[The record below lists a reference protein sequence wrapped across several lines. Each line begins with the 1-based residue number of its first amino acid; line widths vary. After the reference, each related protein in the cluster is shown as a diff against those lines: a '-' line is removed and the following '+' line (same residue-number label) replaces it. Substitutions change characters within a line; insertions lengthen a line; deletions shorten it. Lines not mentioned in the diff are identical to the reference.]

1 MATCSWPGRQRCI
14 WLGNTTSTHRGAKL
28 TWPILFR
35 SLSPVG
41 SVLINARIHS
51 LPEIER
57 RWLPEILRLDAEDKW
72 MDIGIP
78 TKSISLISIGTGY
91 PPAFWE
97 AATLCYRDTD
107 SRKVFSYHRISYR
120 IPGSLP
126 DLLNLA
132 ISRAPY
138 NPSWY
143 RSTCSKSKHNRVL
156 PRLPFICRTTNSLT
170 T

>member
-14 WLGNTTSTHRGAKL
+14 WLGHTTSTHRGAKL

-126 DLLNLA
+126 DLLNWQ
-132 ISRAPY
+132 SREP
-138 NPSWY
+138 
-143 RSTCSKSKHNRVL
+143 
-156 PRLPFICRTTNSLT
+156 LT
-170 T
+170 TPHDTDQHVPRVNTTGFYHAFRLFVVPRIH